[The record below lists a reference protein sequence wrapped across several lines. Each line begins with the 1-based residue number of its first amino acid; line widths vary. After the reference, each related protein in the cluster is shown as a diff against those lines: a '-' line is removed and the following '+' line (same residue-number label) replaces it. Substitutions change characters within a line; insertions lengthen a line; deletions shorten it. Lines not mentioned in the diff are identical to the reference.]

1 MISAIVAVDN
11 NWGIGYNGDL
21 LISIPDDLK
30 HFKDVTSGH
39 TVVMGLNTWNS
50 LPKKPLPNRLNIVI
64 DFVNKINYYDGYIVQ
79 NLENTIEMMKFSL
92 EKNQDLQFFIMGGGS
107 IYRQLLPYCDKVYVT
122 KINKTFDNV
131 DTYFPNLDT
140 DNDWE
145 ISKIGEPQEYNNIP
159 YSFCEYSRTNLTN
172 PKKFCII

>member
-39 TVVMGLNTWNS
+39 IVVMGLNTWNS
-50 LPKKPLPNRLNIVI
+50 LPKKPLPNRLNVVI
-64 DFVNKINYYDGYIVQ
+64 DYTDSMYFNKAVFG
-79 NLENTIEMMKFSL
+79 NLNDVMEMIRFSL
-92 EKNQDLQFFIMGGGS
+92 EKNSDLQFFIMGGGS
-107 IYRQLLPYCDKVYVT
+107 IYRQLLPYCDKAYVT

-131 DTYFPNLDT
+131 DTYFPNLDI

-145 ISKIGEPQEYNNIP
+145 ISKIGELQEYNNIP